1 MNQPARRFSV
11 GLTGG
16 IGSGKTTVANLF
28 GELGAAL
35 VDTDLI
41 AHQVSAPGGRAIEP
55 IRESFGAD
63 FLTPEGAMD
72 RARMRELVFADPAQK
87 ARLEAI
93 LHPLIREETEAQA
106 ERATGPYTIFVVPL
120 LVESKTWRQRVD
132 RVLVIDCPEEI
143 QVVRVMERN
152 GLDEA
157 QVRAIMAAQVPRAVR
172 LDAADDVLDNAGAT
186 GSLRER
192 AQKLHALYCE
202 LASKKA
208 DLAG

>member
-1 MNQPARRFSV
+1 MIPTAKRFSV

-41 AHQVSAPGGRAIEP
+41 AHQVSAPGGRAIDA
-55 IRESFGAD
+55 IRNAFGNN
-63 FLTPEGAMD
+63 FLTSDGAMD
-72 RARMRELVFADPAQK
+72 RTRMRELVFAEPAQK
-87 ARLEAI
+87 TRLEAI

-106 ERATGPYTIFVVPL
+106 ERVTDTYIIFVVPL
-120 LVESKTWRQRVD
+120 LVESKNWRQRVD

-143 QVVRVMERN
+143 QVARVMERN
-152 GLDEA
+152 GLPEA

-172 LDAADDVLDNAGAT
+172 LAAADDVLDNAGAS
-186 GSLRER
+186 GALREKV
-192 AQKLHALYCE
+192 QQLHALYCA
-202 LASKKA
+202 LAA
-208 DLAG
+208 R